1 MTRSDVIPTVGSA
14 GVPDRHESAD
24 TSAVFPRLP
33 EVRRPDPALM
43 IYYAIS
49 SLALGP
55 FFLFALVPA
64 YFKYHSLRYTVEE
77 DGISMRW
84 GVLFR
89 REVSLNYARIQ
100 DIHLSSNVVERWL
113 GLAKIQVQTA
123 AGSSSAEMTLEG
135 LKDFGGVRDFLYGR
149 MRGARDR
156 LHAGA
161 AGEQAHSDSVQ
172 LLASTLSEIAAE
184 LRQIRR
190 SLTAESGQES
200 EDA

>member
-1 MTRSDVIPTVGSA
+1 MTRSDVLPAVSSA
-14 GVPDRHESAD
+14 SAPDRREAAGA
-24 TSAVFPRLP
+24 SAVFPRLP
-33 EVRRPDPALM
+33 EVRRADPALM
-43 IYYAIS
+43 VYYAIS

-123 AGSSSAEMTLEG
+123 SGSSSAEMTIEG
-135 LKDFGGVRDFLYGR
+135 LKDFEGVRDFLYGR

-156 LHAGA
+156 LHASA
-161 AGEQAHSDSVQ
+161 SGEQAAMDSVQ
-172 LLASTLSEIAAE
+172 LLANTLSEIAAE

-190 SLTAESGQES
+190 SLPSGSSQES